1 MQHDLL
7 QDIGLAIVAATVLA
21 YVARFARQP
30 LLLAYIGAGILIGP
44 VGLRYVSDA
53 ASIQS
58 LAELGLA
65 FLLFIVG
72 LEIDVR
78 KLLESGKVATV
89 ATAVQAA
96 GSALLGWGT
105 ARLLGYEGLPA
116 LYLGLAVTFSS
127 TMVVVKLL
135 SDRSE
140 LDTLPGRVTLGIL
153 LVQDVLAVV
162 VLAIQPSLGGAG
174 EGSLALEIS
183 LSVAKGVALVGGALL
198 AGRFV
203 LPHLLRA
210 VAKSPE
216 ILLVSAVSWCFL
228 VCYAAI
234 ETGFSSAMGALVAG
248 VSLSTLPYSIEV
260 VAKIRSLR
268 DFFVTLFFVS
278 LGMLLPVP
286 TPALVL
292 AALALSAV
300 VLASRFL
307 TVPPVL
313 RLLGHDNR
321 SGLLSAIHLSQI
333 SEFALVILL
342 IGVSDRF
349 RHIPQEIVSL
359 GVMVLVVT
367 ATASTYLVQYSHPLV
382 RTIGRLIGAT
392 RLEDPMSGA
401 SRRNEHGEV
410 PIVLV
415 GCFRVASSLVHDL
428 LAAGRE
434 FRVIDF
440 NPRTHRE
447 LLSLGV
453 PSVYG
458 DISHLDTLEHA
469 GVARARVLISS
480 VPDDFLRGTSNRKL
494 LDSLRSLNPTAAI
507 VVTAE
512 SAAQALELY
521 EAGADYVLVPR
532 VLAADRILEVL
543 ALQGEEGLE
552 RERAHQIAEL
562 TARRDVTL

>member
-1 MQHDLL
+1 MQHHLL

-30 LLLAYIGAGILIGP
+30 LLLAYIGAGLLIGP
-44 VGLRYVSDA
+44 VGLGYVSDP

-78 KLLESGKVATV
+78 KLLASGRVATI
-89 ATAVQAA
+89 ATAVQTA

-105 ARLLGYEGLPA
+105 ARLLGYEGLSA
-116 LYLGLAVTFSS
+116 LYLGIAVAFSS
-127 TMVVVKLL
+127 TMIVVKLL

-140 LDTLPGRVTLGIL
+140 LDTLAGRLTLAIL

-162 VLAIQPSLGGAG
+162 VLAIQPSLGGGA
-174 EGSLALEIS
+174 EGGPVLQAS

-203 LPHLLRA
+203 LPVVLRS

-228 VCYAAI
+228 VCWAAM

-248 VSLSTLPYSIEV
+248 VSLSTLPYSIDV

-286 TPALVL
+286 TPGLVFS
-292 AALALSAV
+292 ALALSAV
-300 VLASRFL
+300 VIASRFL
-307 TVPPVL
+307 TIPPVM

-349 RHIPQEIVSL
+349 RHIPSEIVSL
-359 GVMVLVVT
+359 GVMILVLT
-367 ATASTYLVQYSHPLV
+367 ATGSTYLVQGSHTLV
-382 RTIGRLIGAT
+382 RRFVRLAGAT
-392 RLEDPMSGA
+392 PFEDPMSGTA
-401 SRRNEHGEV
+401 RREEHAEV

-415 GCFRVASSLVHDL
+415 GCFRVASSLVHGL
-428 LAAGRE
+428 LDAGRT

-447 LLSLGV
+447 LLDLGV
-453 PSVYG
+453 PCVYG

-469 GVARARVLISS
+469 GVARASILISS

-494 LDSLRSLNPTAAI
+494 LDSLRGLNPSATI

-521 EAGADYVLVPR
+521 AAGADYVLVPR
-532 VLAADRILEVL
+532 LLAARRLLEVL
-543 ALQGEEGLE
+543 DEAEAGGLDPVRE
-552 RERAHQIAEL
+552 REIARLE
-562 TARRDVTL
+562 AGRDVAL